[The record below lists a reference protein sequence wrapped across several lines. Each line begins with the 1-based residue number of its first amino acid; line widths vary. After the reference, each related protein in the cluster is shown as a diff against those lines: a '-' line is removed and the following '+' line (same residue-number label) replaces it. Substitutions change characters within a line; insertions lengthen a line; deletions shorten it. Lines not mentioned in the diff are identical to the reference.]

1 MKPIRIP
8 LAPVAL
14 AVLIGGCIGGAA
26 RPSSSITPAS
36 PSDAASPSPSPS
48 RQPSSPAATTA
59 GAQASL
65 DATDRPPSAALM
77 AEGGDPVDGQLG
89 TYLWGSG
96 GSDSP
101 WLPGARIAVGAGE
114 PLSVSV
120 AADQPA
126 VSWSARFVPA
136 NAVGPA
142 GATAMGSGQGRPGFL
157 APDPGTWT
165 VEVHLVFAA
174 GEASYFWR
182 LEVD

>member
-1 MKPIRIP
+1 
-8 LAPVAL
+8 
-14 AVLIGGCIGGAA
+14 
-26 RPSSSITPAS
+26 
-36 PSDAASPSPSPS
+36 
-48 RQPSSPAATTA
+48 
-59 GAQASL
+59 
-65 DATDRPPSAALM
+65 M
-77 AEGGDPVDGQLG
+77 AEGGDPIEGQLG

-120 AADQPA
+120 AADRPA

-142 GATAMGSGQGRPGFL
+142 GAAALGSGQGRPGFL

-165 VEVHLVFAA
+165 VEVHLVFDA

-182 LEVD
+182 MEVD